1 MKALVGAVL
10 IGQSGGPTSVI
21 NASALGCIE
30 TAMAS
35 ANVTKVYGAAHGI
48 KGAFND
54 EIYDLTQEDPAELSL
69 MRYTPSSVLGSCR
82 YKLADFMVDDTDY
95 KRILDIFKKYDI
107 RYFFYIGGNDSM
119 DTSSKISSY
128 LSQHDYE
135 CRVIGIPKT
144 IDNDLAITD
153 HCPGYGSAAK
163 YIATTFMEVSRDA
176 KVYDRGSITVIEVMG
191 RNAGWLTA
199 ASALAGIKYK
209 DHGPDLVYLPEVPF
223 DMSNFLSD
231 VSRVYEEQGDVLV
244 AVSEGIKDK
253 NGTYIVSYFS
263 DQTKEKDAFG
273 HAKMGGLAANLA
285 EYANAKL
292 KAKVRGIELSLL
304 QRCAAHLASATDVE
318 EAYMAG
324 KAAFEAAEAGVT
336 DKMIT
341 FEREPGEIYKC
352 KTGLVYLVEVANAE
366 KKVPREWI
374 NEAGNGVL
382 QPFID
387 YALPLING
395 EVDRPTENGLPRF
408 ARLKRVKAGSAE

>member
-199 ASALAGIKYK
+199 ASALAGIRYK

-318 EAYMAG
+318 EAYLAG
-324 KAAFEAAEAGVT
+324 KAAFEAAESGIT

-352 KTGLVYLVEVANAE
+352 KTGLVDLVEVANAE

-374 NEAGNGVL
+374 NDAGNGVL

>member
-48 KGAFND
+48 KGVLND

-144 IDNDLAITD
+144 IDNDLAATD

-199 ASALAGIKYK
+199 ASALAGIRYK

-341 FEREPGEIYKC
+341 FERDPGEIYKC
-352 KTGLVYLVEVANAE
+352 KTGLVDLVEVANAE

-374 NEAGNGVL
+374 NDAGNGVL

>member
-21 NASALGCIE
+21 NASAIGCIE

-35 ANVTKVYGAAHGI
+35 DNVTKVNGAAHGI

-107 RYFFYIGGNDSM
+107 RYFFYIGENDSM

-352 KTGLVYLVEVANAE
+352 KTGLVDLVEVANAE